1 MQQSPIALQAYV
13 HDLIR
18 ERLAEAANDAL
29 ADQLPH
35 RNSSSSSSSSSS
47 NAFLAY
53 VSVQGSAAL
62 AASAFAVRHYLA
74 SGLRAL
80 AIRLDPCV
88 AHLDATVSGESAL
101 IGASSSR

>member
-13 HDLIR
+13 QDLIR

-35 RNSSSSSSSSSS
+35 RNSSSSSSSS

-62 AASAFAVRHYLA
+62 AASALAVRHHLA
-74 SGLRAL
+74 SGLRGL